1 LIRVLILISLILGC
15 SSDSLEVTGLI
26 ISVESKEVNKLEKLT
41 LKDVDGKIWIFN
53 GDNKSFPHFTSH
65 HLKEHQVSGHSV
77 NIKYEQKGKELLLIS
92 IEDSDEKDH

>member
-1 LIRVLILISLILGC
+1 MIRVLILISLILGC

-77 NIKYEQKGKELLLIS
+77 NIKYEKKGEELLLIS
-92 IEDSDEKDH
+92 IEDADKKDH

>member
-1 LIRVLILISLILGC
+1 MIRVLILISLILGC

-77 NIKYEQKGKELLLIS
+77 NIKYEQKGKELFLIS

>member
-1 LIRVLILISLILGC
+1 MIRVLILISLILGC
-15 SSDSLEVTGLI
+15 SSDSLVVTGLI